1 MDPAIY
7 WIFFLLADSKIDGLA
22 VAALRDIGDLIK
34 VVPSVA
40 PGYVIRTYNC
50 FKCLEED
57 YSGEVEQGSVL
68 ATSTCTNSISDISN
82 EVFDEMP
89 LIQTTPGTSTNFVSD
104 FTDEISGEVPVI
116 RSTTGTSTNSV
127 LDISNK
133 ISGKVPL
140 IRTTSFVPGPDLA
153 KAVLQSETPFESTT
167 ADENTSTGTQFSETS
182 KQPKL
187 RVPKEFPI
195 DLCQFD
201 FYGKELIR
209 TGMLTEKGKR
219 QILSEIVRV
228 MNIFERYCLNLW
240 LWFVHFLRF

>member
-1 MDPAIY
+1 M
-7 WIFFLLADSKIDGLA
+7 A

-40 PGYVIRTYNC
+40 PGHVIRTYNSL
-50 FKCLEED
+50 KCLEED

-82 EVFDEMP
+82 EVSDEMP

-104 FTDEISGEVPVI
+104 FTDEISDEVPVI

-133 ISGKVPL
+133 ISGEVPL
-140 IRTTSFVPGPDLA
+140 IRTTSLLPGPDLA

-167 ADENTSTGTQFSETS
+167 ADENTSTGTLFSETA
-182 KQPKL
+182 KQPNL
-187 RVPKEFPI
+187 CVPKEFPI

-201 FYGKELIR
+201 YYGKELIR
-209 TGMLTEKGKR
+209 IGILTEKRKVFK
-219 QILSEIVRV
+219 LVLYA
-228 MNIFERYCLNLW
+228 YCLL
-240 LWFVHFLRF
+240 L